1 MKSYTM
7 LNLYDALLNGDKVNR
22 STFCVQFNICE
33 RTFYRYIK
41 EIGEFLM
48 HCKSDYVIAVDSVAM
63 LDNNDCAYYFVK
75 V

>member
-22 STFCVQFNICE
+22 LTICE